1 MIWISLFKAKLWGH
15 KCYSND
21 LNAWRYIILMELN
34 ANQYSDV
41 MNRFPKFELS
51 YETISH
57 KKVPDSYQACLA
69 IPNGKKAFVWFTFY
83 KNEDVC
89 FFMEL
94 GKDKKVTRIKVITNR
109 VPMKLALGT
118 IIYGTVYED
127 PQVESK
133 VIQFIIEDVF
143 FLEGIPLKRLTFGE
157 KLGFV
162 ETFLQNNSLNNVLFS
177 LPLMWKRG
185 PEEDNEIP
193 VFINKT
199 TSYPIHHIQHRT
211 LNTISPYLNILMGR
225 KIGSAPILEPLL
237 DLFIPPVV
245 PRYEFSKP
253 QYKMP
258 AVFEVKADL
267 QYDIYHLY
275 AYAEKCKKIYYGLA
289 YIPNYKTSV
298 FMNGLFRRIK
308 ENKNLDA
315 IEESDDEED
324 FQDSRIDKYVDLKKT
339 VSIECVFNQKFK
351 KWTPVRMVKLGPNT
365 KIVHIGRL

>member
-1 MIWISLFKAKLWGH
+1 
-15 KCYSND
+15 
-21 LNAWRYIILMELN
+21 MELN

-57 KKVPDSYQACLA
+57 KKVPESYQACLA
-69 IPNGKKAFVWFTFY
+69 IPHGKKAFIWFTFF

-94 GKDKKVTRIKVITNR
+94 GKDKKVTRIKIITNK
-109 VPMKLALGT
+109 VSIKLALGT
-118 IIYGTVYED
+118 VIYGTIYED
-127 PQVESK
+127 PQIESK
-133 VIQFIIEDVF
+133 VIQFIIEDIF
-143 FLEGIPLKRLTFGE
+143 FHEGIPLKKLTFGE
-157 KLGFV
+157 KLGFI
-162 ETFLQNNSLNNVLFS
+162 EAFLQNNNEIPIDNIRFS
-177 LPLMWKRG
+177 LPVIWKRG
-185 PEEDNEIP
+185 LEEDTEIP
-193 VFINKT
+193 VSLNKT
-199 TSYPIHHIQHRT
+199 ISHPIHHIQHRT
-211 LNTISPYLNILMGR
+211 LNTISPYLNVLIGR
-225 KIGSAPILEPLL
+225 KIGSGTIVEPLS
-237 DLFIPPVV
+237 DLFIPPSL

-253 QYKMP
+253 QYKMS

-275 AYAEKCKKIYYGLA
+275 AYGEKCKKIYYGLA

-298 FMNGLFRRIK
+298 FMNGIFRRIR

-339 VSIECVFNQKFK
+339 VSIECSFNQKFK
-351 KWTPVRMVKLGPNT
+351 KWVPKTVVKKGP
-365 KIVHIGRL
+365 IVHIGKLCKDTRFS

>member
-1 MIWISLFKAKLWGH
+1 
-15 KCYSND
+15 
-21 LNAWRYIILMELN
+21 MELN

-57 KKVPDSYQACLA
+57 KKVPESHQVCLA
-69 IPNGKKAFVWFTFY
+69 IPHGKKAFIWFTFF

-94 GKDKKVTRIKVITNR
+94 GKDKKVTRIKTINNKVQ
-109 VPMKLALGT
+109 MKLALGT
-118 IIYGTVYED
+118 VIYGTVYED
-127 PQVESK
+127 PQIESK
-133 VIQFIIEDVF
+133 TIQFIIEDVF
-143 FLEGIPLKRLTFGE
+143 FLEGIPLKKLTFGE

-162 ETFLQNNSLNNVLFS
+162 EAFLQNNNKIPLDNVYFS
-177 LPLMWKRG
+177 LPVMWKRG
-185 PEEDNEIP
+185 LEEDNEIP
-193 VFINKT
+193 VSLNKIV
-199 TSYPIHHIQHRT
+199 SHQIHHIQYRT
-211 LNTISPYLNILMGR
+211 LNTISPYLNVLIGR
-225 KIGSAPILEPLL
+225 KIGSTPILEPIS
-237 DLFIPPVV
+237 DLFIPPAV
-245 PRYEFSKP
+245 PRYDFSKP
-253 QYKMP
+253 QYKMTG
-258 AVFEVKADL
+258 VFEVKADL

-275 AYAEKCKKIYYGLA
+275 AYGEKCKKIYYGLA

-298 FMNGLFRRIK
+298 FMNGLFRNIR

-339 VSIECVFNQKFK
+339 MSVECVFNQKFK
-351 KWTPVRMVKLGPNT
+351 RWTPVRTVKLGPNT

>member
-1 MIWISLFKAKLWGH
+1 M
-15 KCYSND
+15 
-21 LNAWRYIILMELN
+21 LMELN

-57 KKVPDSYQACLA
+57 KKVPPSHQVCLA
-69 IPNGKKAFVWFTFY
+69 IPHGKKAFVWFTFF

-89 FFMEL
+89 FLMEI
-94 GKDKKVTRIKVITNR
+94 GKDKKVTRIKMITNKIS
-109 VPMKLALGT
+109 MKLAMGT
-118 IIYGTVYED
+118 VIYGTVYED
-127 PQVESK
+127 PLIK
-133 VIQFIIEDVF
+133 KIQFIIEDTF
-143 FLEGIPLKRLTFGE
+143 FQEGIPLKRLTFGE

-162 ETFLQNNSLNNVLFS
+162 EAFLQTYSVDNIHFS
-177 LPLMWKRG
+177 LPVMWKRG
-185 PEEDNEIP
+185 SHEDNDIP
-193 VFINKT
+193 LLINKAI
-199 TSYPIHHIQHRT
+199 SNPIHHIQYRT
-211 LNTISPYLNILMGR
+211 LNSISPYLNVLIGR
-225 KIGSAPILEPLL
+225 KIGSSPVVEPIS
-237 DLFIPPVV
+237 DLFIPPAI
-245 PRYEFSKP
+245 PKCDFSKP

-275 AYAEKCKKIYYGLA
+275 AYGEKSKKIYYGLA

-298 FMNGLFRRIK
+298 FMNGLFRKIR

-339 VSIECVFNQKFK
+339 IAIECLFNQKFK
-351 KWTPVRMVKLGPNT
+351 RWTPVRTLKPGLNT

>member
-1 MIWISLFKAKLWGH
+1 
-15 KCYSND
+15 
-21 LNAWRYIILMELN
+21 MELN

-57 KKVPDSYQACLA
+57 KKVPESYQVCLA
-69 IPNGKKAFVWFTFY
+69 IPHGKKAFIWFTFF

-94 GKDKKVTRIKVITNR
+94 GKDKKVTRIRMITNKIS
-109 VPMKLALGT
+109 MKLALGT
-118 IIYGTVYED
+118 VLYGTVYED
-127 PQVESK
+127 PQVESN
-133 VIQFIIEDVF
+133 VIQFIVEDIF
-143 FLEGIPLKRLTFGE
+143 FHEGIPLKRLTFGE
-157 KLGFV
+157 KLGFI
-162 ETFLQNNSLNNVLFS
+162 EAFLQNNSVDTIRFS
-177 LPLMWKRG
+177 LPVMWKQG
-185 PEEDNEIP
+185 LEEDNEIP
-193 VFINKT
+193 VSLNKT
-199 TSYPIHHIQHRT
+199 MTYPIHHIQHRT
-211 LNTISPYLNILMGR
+211 LNSISPYLNVLMGR
-225 KIGSAPILEPLL
+225 KIGSGPIVEPIS
-237 DLFIPPVV
+237 DLFIPPSV
-245 PRYEFSKP
+245 PRYDFTKP

-275 AYAEKCKKIYYGLA
+275 AYGERCKKIYYGLA

-298 FMNGLFRRIK
+298 FMNGIFRRIK

-339 VSIECVFNQKFK
+339 VSVECVFNQKFK
-351 KWTPVRMVKLGPNT
+351 KWVPKTVLKKGP
-365 KIVHIGRL
+365 IVHIGKLCKDTHFS

>member
-1 MIWISLFKAKLWGH
+1 M
-15 KCYSND
+15 
-21 LNAWRYIILMELN
+21 LMELN

-69 IPNGKKAFVWFTFY
+69 IPHGKKAFIWFTFF

-89 FFMEL
+89 SFMEL
-94 GKDKKVTRIKVITNR
+94 GKDKKVTRIKIITNK

-118 IIYGTVYED
+118 VLYGTVYED
-127 PQVESK
+127 PQIESK
-133 VIQFIIEDVF
+133 VIQFIIEDAF
-143 FLEGIPLKRLTFGE
+143 FHEGIPLKRLTFGE
-157 KLGFV
+157 KLGFI
-162 ETFLQNNSLNNVLFS
+162 EAFLQNNNEIPIDNIQFS
-177 LPLMWKRG
+177 LPVMWKRG
-185 PEEDNEIP
+185 LEEDNDIP
-193 VFINKT
+193 VSLNKT
-199 TSYPIHHIQHRT
+199 ISHPIHHIQHRT
-211 LNTISPYLNILMGR
+211 LNNISPYLNVLIGR
-225 KIGSAPILEPLL
+225 KIGSGPIVEPLS
-237 DLFIPPVV
+237 DLFIPPAV

-258 AVFEVKADL
+258 SVFEVKADL

-275 AYAEKCKKIYYGLA
+275 AYGERCKKIYYGLA

-298 FMNGLFRRIK
+298 FMNGIFRNIR

-324 FQDSRIDKYVDLKKT
+324 FQDARIDKYVDLKKT
-339 VSIECVFNQKFK
+339 VSVECVFNQKFK
-351 KWTPVRMVKLGPNT
+351 KWTPVRMVKSGPNT

>member
-1 MIWISLFKAKLWGH
+1 
-15 KCYSND
+15 
-21 LNAWRYIILMELN
+21 MELN

-57 KKVPDSYQACLA
+57 KKVPDSYQVCLA
-69 IPNGKKAFVWFTFY
+69 IPHGKKAFIWFTFF

-94 GKDKKVTRIKVITNR
+94 GKDKKVTRIKIIKNNVQ
-109 VPMKLALGT
+109 MKLALGT
-118 IIYGTVYED
+118 VIYGTVYED
-127 PQVESK
+127 PQIESK

-143 FLEGIPLKRLTFGE
+143 FHEGIPLKKLTFGE
-157 KLGFV
+157 KLGFI
-162 ETFLQNNSLNNVLFS
+162 EAFLQNNNEIPIDNIRFS
-177 LPLMWKRG
+177 LPIMWKRDL
-185 PEEDNEIP
+185 EEDHEIP
-193 VFINKT
+193 VSLKKT
-199 TSYPIHHIQHRT
+199 ISHPIHHIQYRT
-211 LNTISPYLNILMGR
+211 LNNISPYLNVLMGR
-225 KIGSAPILEPLL
+225 KIGSGSIIEPLS
-237 DLFIPPVV
+237 DLFIPPAI
-245 PRYEFSKP
+245 PRYDFSKP
-253 QYKMP
+253 QYKMQ
-258 AVFEVKADL
+258 AVFEAKADL
-267 QYDIYHLY
+267 QFDIYHLY
-275 AYAEKCKKIYYGLA
+275 AYGERCKKIYYGLA

-298 FMNGLFRRIK
+298 FMNGIFRRIK

-351 KWTPVRMVKLGPNT
+351 KWTPVRMVKSGPNA

>member
-1 MIWISLFKAKLWGH
+1 
-15 KCYSND
+15 
-21 LNAWRYIILMELN
+21 MELN

-69 IPNGKKAFVWFTFY
+69 IPHGKKAFIWFTFF

-94 GKDKKVTRIKVITNR
+94 GKDKKVTRIKIITNK
-109 VPMKLALGT
+109 VTIKLALGT
-118 IIYGTVYED
+118 VLYGTVYED
-127 PQVESK
+127 PQIESK

-143 FLEGIPLKRLTFGE
+143 FYEGIPLKRLTFGE
-157 KLGFV
+157 KLGFIEV
-162 ETFLQNNSLNNVLFS
+162 FLQDNSVDNIRFS
-177 LPLMWKRG
+177 LPVMWKRDL
-185 PEEDNEIP
+185 EEDNEIP
-193 VFINKT
+193 LSINKT
-199 TSYPIHHIQHRT
+199 MSHPIHHIQHRK
-211 LNTISPYLNILMGR
+211 LNTISPYLNVLIGR
-225 KIGSAPILEPLL
+225 KIGSTSTVELVS
-237 DLFIPPVV
+237 DLFIPPAV
-245 PRYEFSKP
+245 PRYDFSKP
-253 QYKMP
+253 QYKMTG
-258 AVFEVKADL
+258 VFEVKADL

-275 AYAEKCKKIYYGLA
+275 AYGEKCKKIYYGLA

-298 FMNGLFRRIK
+298 FMNGLFRNIR

-339 VSIECVFNQKFK
+339 VSIECNFNQKFK
-351 KWTPVRMVKLGPNT
+351 KWTPIRTMKMGPNA

>member
-1 MIWISLFKAKLWGH
+1 
-15 KCYSND
+15 
-21 LNAWRYIILMELN
+21 MELN

-57 KKVPDSYQACLA
+57 KKVPASYSVCLA
-69 IPNGKKAFVWFTFY
+69 IPHGKKAFIWFTFF

-94 GKDKKVTRIKVITNR
+94 GKDKKVTCIKIITNN

-118 IIYGTVYED
+118 VIYGTVYED
-127 PQVESK
+127 PQIESK
-133 VIQFIIEDVF
+133 IIQFIIEDVF
-143 FLEGIPLKRLTFGE
+143 FHEGIPLKKLTFGE
-157 KLGFV
+157 KLGFIEV
-162 ETFLQNNSLNNVLFS
+162 FLQSNSANNIRFS
-177 LPLMWKRG
+177 LPVMWKRG
-185 PEEDNEIP
+185 LEEDNEIP
-193 VFINKT
+193 VSLNKT
-199 TSYPIHHIQHRT
+199 ISHPIHHVQHRI
-211 LNTISPYLNILMGR
+211 LNTISPYLNVLMGR
-225 KIGSAPILEPLL
+225 KIGSTPILEPLS
-237 DLFIPPVV
+237 DLFIPPAV
-245 PRYEFSKP
+245 PRYDFSKP
-253 QYKMP
+253 QYKIT

-267 QYDIYHLY
+267 QFDIYHLY
-275 AYAEKCKKIYYGLA
+275 AYGEKCKKIYYGLA

-298 FMNGLFRRIK
+298 FMNGLFRNIR

-339 VSIECVFNQKFK
+339 MYVECMFSHKFK
-351 KWTPVRMVKLGPNT
+351 KWTPIRMVRPGPNA